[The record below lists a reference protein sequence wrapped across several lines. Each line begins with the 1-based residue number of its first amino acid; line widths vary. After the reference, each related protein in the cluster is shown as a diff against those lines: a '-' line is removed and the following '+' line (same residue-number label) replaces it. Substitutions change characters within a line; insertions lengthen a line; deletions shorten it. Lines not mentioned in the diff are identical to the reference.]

1 MTDARSAHWEKVYT
15 DKAESEV
22 SWFERQ
28 PSLSLELIAAASA
41 GTAASVID
49 IGGGASRLAGQL
61 LASGYRD
68 ISVLDISEA
77 ALKAAANALGAR
89 AGEIDWIVSDI
100 TRWEPTR
107 AYDVW
112 HDRAAF
118 HFLTDA
124 VDRTAYVDR
133 LRQAL
138 KPGGSAIFATFAPD
152 GPEKC
157 SGLQVVRHDAE
168 SIGRELGPDFRLL
181 RTERRDHETPWGA
194 LQSFQIS
201 VFRYS

>member
-1 MTDARSAHWEKVYT
+1 MTDARSTHWEKVYT

-22 SWFERQ
+22 SWFEAQ
-28 PSLSLELIAAASA
+28 PSLSLELIAAAPA

-49 IGGGASRLAGQL
+49 IGGGASRLAGEL

-77 ALKAAANALGAR
+77 ALKTAANALGAR
-89 AGEIDWIVSDI
+89 GAEVEWIVSDI
-100 TRWEPTR
+100 TNWRPTR
-107 AYDVW
+107 TYDVW

-118 HFLTDA
+118 HFLTGTTERA
-124 VDRTAYVDR
+124 AYVDR
-133 LRQAL
+133 LRLAL
-138 KPGGSAIFATFAPD
+138 KPGGLAIFATFAPD

-168 SIGRELGPDFRLL
+168 SMGRELGPDFSLL
-181 RTERRDHETPWGA
+181 RAERHTHETPWGA
-194 LQSFQIS
+194 MQNFQIS